1 LLPTTV
7 DKRVSNLLVFAGP
20 ATTLAIS
27 PWFSFDP
34 INLIKAL
41 ILTCT
46 SFAAFGLILPYLP
59 KAISRLGKRNSL
71 LLLFFCAALIS
82 PFFLSGA
89 NKSQQFWGVF
99 GRNTGILS
107 YLALIAILFVTATV
121 ASRVTY
127 SRITW
132 SLVGTVAI
140 MSAYCLI
147 QIAKLD
153 PISWSAFFPFGTLG
167 NVNFLS
173 GFMGLGLVTV
183 FTFALSSQFTNRI
196 RIALSL
202 LFAIGIFVLIKSDS
216 TQGMVAL
223 VVGISTYLL
232 IRSWYLHRALF
243 LVSSIIFLSGSISL
257 VLGLLDRGPLRGLIY
272 QFTVLYRADYMHA
285 GIAMLL
291 NNPLTGV
298 GIDSYDDWYR
308 TERGIISALR
318 TSLSRTANS
327 AHNILIDLAA
337 GGGFPLLIGY
347 LLILAVISL
356 GILKGLRNGLAKD
369 PIFMALSMS
378 WLAYQVQAAVS
389 INQIGVGVWGWTLGG
404 ALLGYP
410 KISDITTLDQ
420 TRTKQTKASN
430 SHAVTSKGSPNTPPA
445 LAVISSSIAL
455 ITGFTLAFL
464 PLKTD
469 MDFFRATRQG
479 STELMLKVTAMPTSN
494 TFMLSRASSAA
505 LQAGFKD
512 VYRLLAERLVSRFP
526 RSLYGWM
533 TIYENP
539 SSFSTLSSGAF
550 EKIRLID
557 PYVSFCYLP
566 NSSDAF
572 RKELESLPPIE
583 RYKLARGWGLVEPLK
598 ASEVQDFSFDSVP
611 PAALA
616 TKLLSIC
623 GP

>member
-27 PWFSFDP
+27 PWFNFDP
-34 INLIKAL
+34 INVIKVL

-46 SFAAFGLILPYLP
+46 SFATFGLILPYLP
-59 KAISRLGKRNSL
+59 KAISRVGKRNSL

-107 YLALIAILFVTATV
+107 YLALLAIFFSTATV
-121 ASRVTY
+121 ASYVTY
-127 SRITW
+127 SRIIW

-153 PISWSAFFPFGTLG
+153 PISWSAYFPFGTLG

-196 RIALSL
+196 KIALSL
-202 LFAIGIFVLIKSDS
+202 LFAIGLFVLIKSDS

-223 VVGISTYLL
+223 VIGVATHLL

-243 LVSSIIFLSGSISL
+243 LVTSIIFLSGSISL
-257 VLGLLDRGPLRGLIY
+257 VLGLLDKGPLRGLIY

-318 TSLSRTANS
+318 TSLNRTANS
-327 AHNILIDLAA
+327 AHNISIDLAA

-347 LLILAVISL
+347 LLILALISF
-356 GILKGLRNGLAKD
+356 GILRGLRSGLAKD
-369 PIFMALSMS
+369 PVFMALSMS
-378 WLAYQVQAAVS
+378 WLAYQVQALVS
-389 INQIGVGVWGWTLGG
+389 INQIGVGVWGWMLGG
-404 ALLGYP
+404 ALLSYTRINDP
-410 KISDITTLDQ
+410 KMTDGLKGNIANKL
-420 TRTKQTKASN
+420 KHEKKAQR
-430 SHAVTSKGSPNTPPA
+430 GSPNTPPPISVVSSVA
-445 LAVISSSIAL
+445 LLAL
-455 ITGFTLAFL
+455 GFILAFL

-469 MDFFRATRQG
+469 ADFATAAKSG
-479 STELMLKVTAMPTSN
+479 SAEKLLEITSRPTAN
-494 TFMLSRASSAA
+494 TFFLARAASDSVQSNLPDIGKSITTRLTTSFPRTLMGHLLTYDNPASSQSERDAA
-505 LQAGFKD
+505 LAAITQID
-512 VYRLLAERLVSRFP
+512 SLV
-526 RSLYGWM
+526 
-533 TIYENP
+533 
-539 SSFSTLSSGAF
+539 A
-550 EKIRLID
+550 
-557 PYVSFCYLP
+557 FCY
-566 NSSDAF
+566 SADSVVQF
-572 RKELESLPPIE
+572 RRVLDELPPVE
-583 RYKLARGWGLVEPLK
+583 KYKLSLGWGLVGQLPKDET
-598 ASEVQDFSFDSVP
+598 QRYSFARVP
-611 PAALA
+611 SDQ
-616 TKLLSIC
+616 LLIKIRSFC
-623 GP
+623 GY